1 MYNSNYI
8 LVRNAE
14 QNFMQT
20 RVGVIGNE
28 LICNIS
34 IVVLEYHCDQR
45 KIVEMRE
52 REREIMASRA
62 SLSLPLPSLFLS
74 HLQRL
79 QHRSQKYL
87 GVSSRTHAGALVRTL
102 RAFIYNSML
111 KKSDS
116 TSRVAHTSSSSSSSL
131 SSLSFYGRRGK
142 NVARVPFA

>member
-14 QNFMQT
+14 QNFIQT

-52 REREIMASRA
+52 RERDHGKLSFSLSPPPL
-62 SLSLPLPSLFLS
+62 SLSLTLATTATQIP
-74 HLQRL
+74 
-79 QHRSQKYL
+79 KI
-87 GVSSRTHAGALVRTL
+87 SRR
-102 RAFIYNSML
+102 
-111 KKSDS
+111 
-116 TSRVAHTSSSSSSSL
+116 
-131 SSLSFYGRRGK
+131 
-142 NVARVPFA
+142 

>member
-52 REREIMASRA
+52 RERERSWQAELL
-62 SLSLPLPSLFLS
+62 SLSPSP
-74 HLQRL
+74 
-79 QHRSQKYL
+79 
-87 GVSSRTHAGALVRTL
+87 
-102 RAFIYNSML
+102 
-111 KKSDS
+111 
-116 TSRVAHTSSSSSSSL
+116 
-131 SSLSFYGRRGK
+131 LSFSHTCNDCNTDPK
-142 NVARVPFA
+142 NISALARAPTPGLSFELYALLFITQC